1 MTEGLGIRIAI
12 TLLTAAQAMIAAV
25 LGFGDILPQEYK
37 VGLVAVSAGLAVVL
51 NQIPRWQQAPRAQR
65 AMRRSG
71 VE

>member
-1 MTEGLGIRIAI
+1 
-12 TLLTAAQAMIAAV
+12 MIAAV

-51 NQIPRWQQAPRAQR
+51 NQIPSWQQAPRAQR